1 MPFTPTPE
9 QLAIVEAATSTSEN
23 LLISALAGAAKT
35 STLVLMAEALVNQPI
50 LCLAFNKK
58 IAVEMKERLPSWCQA
73 QTLNSLGHRAWG
85 AFTRKRITLEARKNY
100 NIFNAWVR
108 ENLEDDEREE
118 FWEDYQETFNAITS
132 GKTVGWVPD
141 ATYNPSFHARL
152 CPDDEFFDW
161 LDFRPSENQRR
172 CIIECSITNIKQG
185 LDGLIDYDDQI
196 FLSTVFRPCTFPY
209 FHTIFVDEA
218 QDLSALNHQML
229 FKLSKAGRARVI
241 AVGDACQAI
250 YGFRGAHED
259 SMQLLKERFK
269 MHELTLSISFRCPR
283 AVVRA
288 AHWRAPHMQWPEW
301 AIEGEVRH
309 LKGWGSADIPDMAAI
324 ICRNNAPLFSLAMQ
338 LLRDGR
344 YPEIVGTDFAKRIL
358 KIFEKLGQPSM
369 PIDQVELAIGLY
381 IERERQKKKDGDK
394 LNDLHQSLLV
404 FCEGAKDLADVMAR
418 IQRIFNSAG
427 PIKLMTGHKSKGLE
441 FHTVFFLDEHLI
453 GERGQELNLRYVIQT
468 RAQQTLIYVKSENYT
483 PVVEVPKLT
492 QVKGE

>member
-9 QLAIVEAATSTSEN
+9 QLAIVEAATSSQEN

-35 STLVLMAEALVNQPI
+35 STLVLMAEALVDQSI

-58 IAVEMKERLPSWCQA
+58 IAIEMKERLPSWCQA
-73 QTLNSLGHRAWG
+73 QTLNSLGHRAWS
-85 AFTRKRITLEARKNY
+85 AFIRKRITLEGRKNY
-100 NIFNAWVR
+100 NIFNAWTR
-108 ENLEDDEREE
+108 ENIEEDEREE
-118 FWEDYQETFNAITS
+118 FWDDYQETLNAIIS

-141 ATYNPSFHARL
+141 AIYNPSFHARL
-152 CPDDEFFDW
+152 CSDDEFFEW
-161 LDFRPSENQRR
+161 LDFNPSENQRR

-185 LDGLIDYDDQI
+185 LEGTIDYDDQI
-196 FLSTVFRPCTFPY
+196 LLSTVFRPCTFPY
-209 FHTIFVDEA
+209 FPTIFVDEA

-241 AVGDACQAI
+241 AVGDSCQAI

-259 SMQLLKERFK
+259 SMDLLKERFK
-269 MHELTLSISFRCPR
+269 MRELILSISFRCPR
-283 AVVRA
+283 AVIRA
-288 AHWRAPHMQWPEW
+288 AHWRAPHMKWPEW
-301 AIEGEVRH
+301 AIEGEVRQ
-309 LKGWGSADIPDMAAI
+309 LTGWGAKDIPDFAAI

-344 YPEIVGTDFAKRIL
+344 YPEIVGTDLAKRIL

-369 PIDQVELAIGLY
+369 PIDQVELAIELY
-381 IERERQKKKDGDK
+381 IEREKQKKKDGDK

-418 IQRIFNSAG
+418 VTRIFNSAG

-441 FHTVFFLDEHLI
+441 FQTVFFLDEHLI
-453 GERGQELNLRYVIQT
+453 GERGQEPNLRYVIQT
-468 RAQQTLIYVKSENYT
+468 RAQKELIYVRSENYLT
-483 PVVEVPKLT
+483 EVKMEAPT
-492 QVKGE
+492 NPQS